1 MEIELFG
8 LVLSE
13 PVTAFGNVLLA
24 ITCFY
29 GYRQITSV
37 ETTHGTNAWSY
48 FFLTLGA
55 STFIGIFSHLFSSYE
70 VQWLKLFGWVFGG
83 LTAYFAQTASVEQVT
98 KRKTG
103 TGMWLIKVQ
112 LVFFFIAL
120 FWFRVFEVVLVTT
133 VISLLTV
140 LILQAYG
147 YWRNLVRGSELIIF
161 GFIISV
167 LTAVGRLMNLS
178 IHPVWFNH
186 HDVAHLLMI
195 VACFVILAGVKRAA
209 HSAV

>member
-1 MEIELFG
+1 MQIELFG
-8 LVLSE
+8 LILSE
-13 PVTAFGNVLLA
+13 PVTAFGNLLLA
-24 ITCFY
+24 AACFY
-29 GYRQITSV
+29 AFRQIRQVANTY
-37 ETTHGTNAWSY
+37 GTVAWSY

-83 LTAYFAQTASVEQVT
+83 LTAYFAQSASIEQIT
-98 KRKTG
+98 KKRTG
-103 TGMWLIKVQ
+103 TGMLLVKIQ
-112 LVFFFIAL
+112 LVLFFIAL
-120 FWFRVFEVVLVTT
+120 IWFRVFDVVLVTT
-133 VISLLTV
+133 VVSLLTV
-140 LILQAYG
+140 LILQTYG
-147 YWRNLVRGSELIIF
+147 YLGKVVLGSQLIIF

-209 HSAV
+209 GAAA